1 MRGSN
6 ATSPDVTQLLA
17 AWSSGRREALD
28 RLLPVIYGELRK
40 LARGQLS
47 RARRDHTF
55 QPTELVHEAFMKL
68 VDQRAPWQNR
78 THFYGIAATCMRRIL
93 ADHARRKRAAKRPQ
107 VDGGVDLD
115 QIERADATNLDQMVA
130 VDEALDRLAK
140 DDPRVGRIAEL
151 KLFTDLQL
159 DEIATLVG
167 VSSATVKR
175 DWASAKQT
183 LHAVLGGAPP

>member
-6 ATSPDVTQLLA
+6 ATSSDVTQLLA

-47 RARRDHTF
+47 RTRRDHTF

-107 VDGGVDLD
+107 VDGGIDID
-115 QIERADATNLDQMVA
+115 QLERADATNLDQMVA

-175 DWASAKQT
+175 DWASARQT
-183 LHAVLGGAPP
+183 LHAVLGAPP

>member
-6 ATSPDVTQLLA
+6 ATSSDVTQLLA

-47 RARRDHTF
+47 RTRRDHTF

-93 ADHARRKRAAKRPQ
+93 ADHARRKRTVKRPQ
-107 VDGGVDLD
+107 VDGGIDID
-115 QIERADATNLDQMVA
+115 QLERADATNLDQMVA

-175 DWASAKQT
+175 DWASARQT
-183 LHAVLGGAPP
+183 LHAVLGAPP